1 MDYDSKKKKKNH
13 GLCVFWLFYGL
24 RKRKKKKGKRKT
36 VSRKSDFKNDV
47 VV

>member
-1 MDYDSKKKKKNH
+1 MCVLIILWFKKK
-13 GLCVFWLFYGL
+13 
-24 RKRKKKKGKRKT
+24 KKKKGKRKT